1 MTRSAYRLL
10 AASSLLLATLAV
22 AQSRPQYGGTLHIAS
37 RVAPASLDPAE
48 IAPTESLARA
58 SLTALMFDNLVAAGN
73 FGNIQPALATSWQSD
88 PGNQRWQ
95 FWLRRGVKFHDGSA
109 LTSDAV
115 ASSLR
120 FANPGWNVFANGD
133 SVTVETTLPMP
144 YLLAELAL
152 PRNAIAKRNPGATIS
167 GTGPFH
173 VTDWQPGKRLTLA
186 VQEDYWN
193 GRPFLDG
200 MVIDLGKGSRDQL
213 ISLDLGKTDL
223 VELTPEQVHRA
234 AAEGRRVLR
243 SQPVVLIALVFN
255 KDRVGPEDGRFRDA
269 LSLSVDR
276 NSMRNVLLQGQGEPA
291 SGILPNWLTGYEFV
305 FPSEFNRLKAQQLT
319 SVLRPSPWTLA
330 YDSTD
335 PLARLIADRIVL
347 NARDAGISIQTTAST
362 SADIRLVNVTLPSLS
377 PQLALTSFAITFGL
391 PQPKFTSSSIE
402 DLFQAESALLQSQRV
417 IPLLRYP
424 LNYAVSPAV
433 RGYTLERSGLW
444 QASDVWLAAKP

>member
-1 MTRSAYRLL
+1 
-10 AASSLLLATLAV
+10 
-22 AQSRPQYGGTLHIAS
+22 
-37 RVAPASLDPAE
+37 
-48 IAPTESLARA
+48 
-58 SLTALMFDNLVAAGN
+58 
-73 FGNIQPALATSWQSD
+73 
-88 PGNQRWQ
+88 
-95 FWLRRGVKFHDGSA
+95 
-109 LTSDAV
+109 
-115 ASSLR
+115 
-120 FANPGWNVFANGD
+120 
-133 SVTVETTLPMP
+133 VETTLPMP

>member
-10 AASSLLLATLAV
+10 AASSLLLVTLA
-22 AQSRPQYGGTLHIAS
+22 AALSRPQYGGTLHIAL

-48 IAPTESLARA
+48 IAPGESLARA
-58 SLTALMFDNLVAAGN
+58 SVTALMFDNLVAADTIGH
-73 FGNIQPALATSWQSD
+73 IQPALATSWQSD
-88 PGNQRWQ
+88 SGNQHWQ
-95 FWLRRGVKFHDGSA
+95 FWIRRGVKFHDGSA

-120 FANPGWNVFANGD
+120 ISNPGWNVIANGD
-133 SVTVETTLPMP
+133 SLTVETTVPTP

-152 PRNAIAKRNPGATIS
+152 PRNAIAKRSTGASIS

-200 MVIDLGKGSRDQL
+200 IVIDMGKGSRDQL

-255 KDRVGPEDGRFRDA
+255 KDRATPEEGHFREA

-276 NSMRNVLLQGQGEPA
+276 GSMRNVLLQGQGEPA

-305 FPSEFNRLKAQQLT
+305 FPSQFNLLRAQQLT
-319 SVLRPSPWTLA
+319 SGLRQSPWTLA
-330 YDSTD
+330 YDSAD

-347 NARDAGISIQTTAST
+347 NARDSGISIQTTASAA
-362 SADIRLVNVTLPSLS
+362 ADIRLVSVTLPSLN
-377 PQLALTSFAITFGL
+377 PQLALTNFTALFGL
-391 PQPKFTSSSIE
+391 PQPKFASSSID
-402 DLFQAESALLQSQRV
+402 DLFQAESALLQTQRV

-424 LNYAVSPAV
+424 LAYAVSPAV
-433 RGYTLERSGLW
+433 RGYSLERSGVW